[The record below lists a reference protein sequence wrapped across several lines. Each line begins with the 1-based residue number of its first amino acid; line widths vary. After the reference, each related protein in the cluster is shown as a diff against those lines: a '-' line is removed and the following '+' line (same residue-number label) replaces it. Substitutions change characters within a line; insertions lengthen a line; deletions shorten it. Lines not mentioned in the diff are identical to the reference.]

1 MSCSVTADIVSVI
14 AEEIGDATVWRNGSA
29 SFDEALVTR
38 RPELAGVSEWLWLSF
53 PGGASWLLLS
63 LCSGVVL
70 PFPSSL
76 PGLLLRHGVYSGRI
90 FSVRRSASSSDWPVP
105 PSSILS
111 TSDSSSAMI
120 FLRPLLRLS
129 LHNGK
134 FHMWGEGSV

>member
-1 MSCSVTADIVSVI
+1 MVRVEVSSSLLVTATLPNRQS
-14 AEEIGDATVWRNGSA
+14 EIDGVVEWHCFPS
-29 SFDEALVTR
+29 
-38 RPELAGVSEWLWLSF
+38 LAGQSDCSCVVVLGFSSF
-53 PGGASWLLLS
+53 PGQ
-63 LCSGVVL
+63 
-70 PFPSSL
+70 
-76 PGLLLRHGVYSGRI
+76 LLRMGVYWGRL